1 MLGNAQFRER
11 SFADKL
17 RVKTD
22 FRLCLFY
29 DFFGNQLRQ
38 LIDVVTAKFQLPASA
53 FVSFHHYADLVGIK
67 RRVREQSID
76 RHSTPR

>member
-22 FRLCLFY
+22 FCLCLFY

-38 LIDVVTAKFQLPASA
+38 LIDVVTAKLQLPASA
-53 FVSFHHYADLVGIK
+53 LISFHHYADLVGIK
-67 RRVREQSID
+67 RRICE
-76 RHSTPR
+76 